1 MYVMEYTGRISY
13 ETQKKNVELQW
24 QIDFIYK
31 GSKIKMKKEQ
41 NNALEKLR
49 VQVDNRSDLL
59 ARLPFR
65 WVGYG
70 RAVDGRGTVQMAT
83 VARTR

>member
-1 MYVMEYTGRISY
+1 MEYTGRISY

-41 NNALEKLR
+41 NNSLEKLR
-49 VQVDNRSDLL
+49 IQVDNRSDLL

-65 WVGYG
+65 WAGYG
-70 RAVDGRGTVQMAT
+70 RAVDGRGTVQMTT
-83 VARTR
+83 VTRTR